1 MRSPTVTPQLQRMA
15 EQAAR
20 GPDRVFTT
28 LAHLMDVDFLREAYD
43 QTNTSSAAGIDGVT
57 ATRYAEHLDDNLR
70 DLHTRLR
77 RGCSQAAPV
86 ERVWIE
92 KEDGGR
98 RPIGTPAFED
108 KMVQR
113 AVTMLLE
120 AIDEQDVSEGSYGC
134 RQGRS
139 PHGALH
145 E

>member
-1 MRSPTVTPQLQRMA
+1 MC
-15 EQAAR
+15 
-20 GPDRVFTT
+20 PDISV
-28 LAHLMDVDFLREAYD
+28 EAYD

-113 AVTMLLE
+113 AVTILLE
-120 AIDEQDVSEGSYGC
+120 AIDEQDFYVLLTQFGNY
-134 RQGRS
+134 
-139 PHGALH
+139 
-145 E
+145 